1 MAKISSNVFGAI
13 IALVISITLYFGYD
27 LVMDEIQSYPR
38 VGCRIEKFICP
49 NNLIPG
55 VELNCTLEVMS
66 ILKTLC
72 HILFVMLT
80 WKVLYAVFVVDQGIG
95 NIGGRFT
102 KCPTEKDMLLAGF
115 VCISRRA
122 LPIFLRHVLTNPKF
136 CFSIF

>member
-55 VELNCTLEVMS
+55 VELNCTLVCAES
-66 ILKTLC
+66 RL
-72 HILFVMLT
+72 LT
-80 WKVLYAVFVVDQGIG
+80 PF
-95 NIGGRFT
+95 
-102 KCPTEKDMLLAGF
+102 LAGSLIALLF
-115 VCISRRA
+115 GICIHN
-122 LPIFLRHVLTNPKF
+122 LKLF
-136 CFSIF
+136 